1 MTAAQKKRGHQTG
14 AHFAPLDST
23 MNPLLLWFHTFGAP
37 PTAYRVAG
45 KLAPWFFWSAGL
57 LAAVAL
63 YGGLVLAP
71 RDYQQGD
78 AYRIIFI
85 HVPCAW
91 MGLFAYFFMA
101 ANAFI
106 ALVWR
111 IKLSEV
117 LAMAS
122 APVGAAFTFIT
133 LVTGSLW
140 GKPMWGT
147 WWSWDAR
154 LTSELFLLFL
164 YFGVIGLHAAIE
176 DRRQAARA
184 AGFLAL
190 IGVVNLPVIHFSV
203 NWWNTL
209 HQGQTVR
216 LMGPSKID
224 AGMLWPLLTMALAT
238 HLWFFGSLLV
248 RTRTGLL
255 ELDGGKE
262 WVRAIALGSA
272 ASADG
277 ARA

>member
-1 MTAAQKKRGHQTG
+1 
-14 AHFAPLDST
+14 
-23 MNPLLLWFHTFGAP
+23 MNALTLWFHKAGSP
-37 PTAYRVAG
+37 PTAYR
-45 KLAPWFFWSAGL
+45 WAGL
-57 LAAVAL
+57 VLPWCLGAALLLGAVAL

-71 RDYQQGD
+71 ADYQQGD

-91 MGLFAYFFMA
+91 MGLFAYVFMA
-101 ANAFI
+101 ANAFV

-147 WWSWDAR
+147 WWTWDAR
-154 LTSELFLLFL
+154 LTSELVLLFL
-164 YFGVIGLHAAIE
+164 YLGVIGLYHAIE

-190 IGVVNLPVIHFSV
+190 IGVVNLPIVHFSV

-224 AGMLWPLLTMALAT
+224 AGMLWPLLAMAAAT
-238 HLWFFGSLLV
+238 HLWFFASLLI
-248 RTRTGLL
+248 RTRSGLL
-255 ELDGGKE
+255 ELDGGKD
-262 WVRAIALGSA
+262 WVRAIALGESSQA
-272 ASADG
+272 EASRG
-277 ARA
+277 

>member
-1 MTAAQKKRGHQTG
+1 
-14 AHFAPLDST
+14 
-23 MNPLLLWFHTFGAP
+23 MNALTLWFHRTGSP
-37 PTAYRVAG
+37 PTAYRLAG
-45 KLAPWFFWSAGL
+45 RIMPWCYGL
-57 LAAVAL
+57 GLVLGLVAL

-91 MGLFAYFFMA
+91 MSLFAYFFMA

-117 LAMAS
+117 LAMAA
-122 APVGAAFTFIT
+122 APIGAAFTFVR
-133 LVTGSLW
+133 LVTGSSW
-140 GKPMWGT
+140 GKPRWGR
-147 WWSWDAR
+147 WWTWDAR
-154 LTSELFLLFL
+154 LTSELVLLFL
-164 YFGVIGLHAAIE
+164 YLGVIGLHAAIE

-190 IGVVNLPVIHFSV
+190 IGIVNIPIVHFSV

-209 HQGQTVR
+209 HQGSTVR

-224 AGMLWPLLTMALAT
+224 ASMIWPLLLMALAT
-238 HLWFFGSLLV
+238 HVWFFGSVLA
-248 RTRTGLL
+248 RTRIGLL
-255 ELDGGKE
+255 ELDGGKD
-262 WVRAIALGSA
+262 WVRAIALG
-272 ASADG
+272 DTE

>member
-1 MTAAQKKRGHQTG
+1 
-14 AHFAPLDST
+14 
-23 MNPLLLWFHTFGAP
+23 MNALTLWFHRIGSP
-37 PTAYRVAG
+37 PTFHRIAG
-45 KLAPWFFWSAGL
+45 ALVPWCYGIGFVLGAI
-57 LAAVAL
+57 AL

-71 RDYQQGD
+71 ADYQQGD
-78 AYRIIFI
+78 AFRIIFV

-117 LAMAS
+117 LAMAA
-122 APVGAAFTFIT
+122 APIGAAFTFIT

-147 WWSWDAR
+147 WWTWDAR
-154 LTSELFLLFL
+154 LTSELVLLFL
-164 YFGVIGLHAAIE
+164 YLGVIGLHAAIE

-190 IGVVNLPVIHFSV
+190 IGIVNLPIVHFSV

-209 HQGQTVR
+209 HQGSTVR
-216 LMGPSKID
+216 LLGPSKID
-224 AGMLWPLLTMALAT
+224 ASMIWPLLTMALAT
-238 HLWFFGSLLV
+238 HLWFFGSVLA
-248 RTRTGLL
+248 RTRIGLL
-255 ELDGGKE
+255 ELDGGKD
-262 WVRAIALGSA
+262 WVRTIALAGGRDRA
-272 ASADG
+272 AAAAGAGVDG
-277 ARA
+277 

>member
-1 MTAAQKKRGHQTG
+1 
-14 AHFAPLDST
+14 
-23 MNPLLLWFHTFGAP
+23 MNPLLLWFHKFGAP

-45 KLAPWFFWSAGL
+45 KIAPWCYGL
-57 LAAVAL
+57 ALVLGIVAL

-91 MGLFAYFFMA
+91 MGLFAYLFMA
-101 ANAFI
+101 ANAFV

-133 LVTGSLW
+133 LVTGSIW

-147 WWSWDAR
+147 WWTWDAR

-164 YFGVIGLHAAIE
+164 YFGVIGLHAAVE

-190 IGVVNLPVIHFSV
+190 IGVINLPIIHFSV

-224 AGMLWPLLTMALAT
+224 TGMLWPLLTMALAT

-248 RTRTGLL
+248 RTRVGLL
-255 ELDGGKE
+255 ELDGGKD
-262 WVRAIALGSA
+262 WVRTIALAEPPRRIG
-272 ASADG
+272 D
-277 ARA
+277 